1 MKALEYLI
9 TAVRSAPG
17 LKEVRRHAPS
27 PGSNEYLIYEVSNE
41 PKGLRQW
48 WEGALLRE
56 FQAALHD
63 RQLLS
68 GMPGL
73 HFNCY

>member
-1 MKALEYLI
+1 MKTLEYLI

-17 LKEVRRHAPS
+17 LN
-27 PGSNEYLIYEVSNE
+27 G
-41 PKGLRQW
+41 PKGLRKW

-56 FQAALHD
+56 FQAALRD

-68 GMPGL
+68 GTPGCIST
-73 HFNCY
+73 CY